1 MKHSLTHSLKSIVID
16 SKENLLNLPLGYQS
30 MPRKHGHFP
39 SVKCTSLSKLS
50 VLPAPEPKPFRGR
63 FEAVSGPFRSRRF
76 HWFNRIASRPQ
87 SDCKKPAHG
96 GMQNFALRRVLVFYN
111 RIEALMQSDCKKP
124 METTTSKRPRN
135 DFETTPTVK
144 NQYTAECKI
153 RPGACPH
160 QACKIQ

>member
-1 MKHSLTHSLKSIVID
+1 M
-16 SKENLLNLPLGYQS
+16 G
-30 MPRKHGHFP
+30 
-39 SVKCTSLSKLS
+39 KCIFLSELS
-50 VLPAPEPKPFRGR
+50 VLPAPEPESFRGR
-63 FEAVSGPFRSRRF
+63 FGVVSKSSFPLVFYS
-76 HWFNRIASRPQ
+76 RIASRPQ

-96 GMQNFALRRVLVFYN
+96 GMQNFALRRVLVFYS

-153 RPGACPH
+153 LISAQGLVPTRRVRSSRRLKQTTKHSSIGN
-160 QACKIQ
+160 